1 MLRHVCFA
9 AQLPSYL
16 LIVLGCYA
24 LWTIGTDLFF
34 FGDCPD
40 AAKELE
46 KVRGVGW
53 KRAGVFVGLGSGDCG
68 GEGVGC
74 CIECGNSLIRCAGH

>member
-1 MLRHVCFA
+1 MLRHVSLC

-34 FGDCPD
+34 FGDCPE

-46 KVRGVGW
+46 KVRA
-53 KRAGVFVGLGSGDCG
+53 AGRGLGAACAPPA
-68 GEGVGC
+68 EGVHG
-74 CIECGNSLIRCAGH
+74 